1 MTPPN
6 ASCEMQ
12 PIRESIVVIKSQQVV
27 GIAGAFALVGAAL
40 WASAAQFGPP
50 KDVPSVEIN
59 QLQERSWAVEITDL
73 GPVEPAP
80 EKRTASASR

>member
-1 MTPPN
+1 M
-6 ASCEMQ
+6 
-12 PIRESIVVIKSQQVV
+12 VIKSQQII

-40 WASAAQFGPP
+40 WASSMLFDPP
-50 KDVPSVEIN
+50 DNVPSVEIN

-73 GPVEPAP
+73 GPAEPAP